1 MVLFPMRCEII
12 PMARPSNSFSPAE
25 DVVGLSSP
33 SVGSRLLT
41 EGSFSMWSETFRKY
55 SSLLVDRH

>member
-1 MVLFPMRCEII
+1 MVLFPMRCESYQWR
-12 PMARPSNSFSPAE
+12 ALVTHFRRRE